1 MARTTLDDRARKSR
15 IRERESRNM
24 ATALRKLD
32 NITDEQIA
40 TLQKIKAAEVA
51 NKPITA
57 STVPD
62 WRELR
67 AMGAVRESDGVL
79 VLSMIGNQV
88 VSEESKK

>member
-32 NITDEQIA
+32 DITDEQIA
-40 TLQKIKAAEVA
+40 ILQTIKAAEATNTPVM
-51 NKPITA
+51 A
-57 STVPD
+57 STIPD

-67 AMGAVRESDGVL
+67 AMGAVREQDGVL

-88 VSEESKK
+88 VSEQSKK